1 MLNFEKFTN
10 YSQEIIFAA
19 NAKKD
24 FYKNSEVQPEHIVM
38 AMIED
43 KGIAKDYLE
52 ELKLLNQNFI
62 NAIVSKIKEY
72 PTLSGVTAGGQVF
85 LSRETNSLLEIAS
98 QEAESLKDEFVGIE
112 CILIAMTKLENS
124 FIKDLFKRNGVDT
137 NVVLNAMR
145 KIRGNKKV
153 DTKNAEENMKALE
166 KYSTDLTERARKGKL
181 DPVIGRDEEVRRI
194 IQVLNRRTKNNPVLI
209 GEPGV
214 GKTAIVEGLAQR
226 IIRGDV
232 PESLKEVKLISLDLG
247 ALVAGAKFR
256 GEFEERL
263 KAVLKEVQESNGEI
277 VMFIDELHTV
287 VGAGATEGSMDAG
300 NLLKPMLARGELRT
314 IGATTINEYRKYIE
328 KDPALERRFQ
338 PVLVDEPSV
347 EDTISILRGLKEKY
361 EVHHGVR
368 ILDSALIAAAQL
380 SDRYITD
387 RFLPDKA
394 IDLIDEAASALR
406 IEIDSMPEEID
417 VMLRQKIQLEI
428 EREALKK
435 ETSPECIAKI
445 DKLTSEIDELE
456 GKISTLKAQWEVEKN
471 TITGEAGI
479 KEEIDRVK
487 TQIAEAERNTD
498 LQTAAELKY
507 GKLMELEKKLQ
518 SIQGKEKGENQL
530 LKEEIDGDDIAEIV
544 SKWTGIPVNKLMESE
559 MQKLLRMEDVLHK
572 RLIGQ
577 DEAVETVSDAI
588 RRARSGLKDPKR
600 PIGTFIFLGPTGVG
614 KTELAKTLAEF
625 LFNDEDAIVRIDMS
639 EYMEKHNVAR
649 LVGAP
654 PGYVGYE
661 EGGQLTEKVRRHPYS
676 IVLLDEIEKAHP
688 DVFNI
693 LLQVMDE
700 GRLTD
705 SLGRRIDFKN
715 TIIIMTS
722 NIGSRQLKDFGSGI
736 GFNTR
741 PAYDKEYT
749 HGVLQKAL
757 NKAFSPEFLNR
768 IDDIIM
774 FDQLSKEA
782 IFKIIDIEL
791 AGFYKRVKEL
801 GYTLT
806 LTEEAKNFIAEKGY
820 DAQFGARPLKRAI
833 QKYLED
839 NLAELI
845 IDASVKPGDE
855 IFVSYTPGVAELST
869 EIRKHQP

>member
-1 MLNFEKFTN
+1 
-10 YSQEIIFAA
+10 
-19 NAKKD
+19 
-24 FYKNSEVQPEHIVM
+24 M

-43 KGIAKDYLE
+43 KGISKDYLT

-62 NAIVSKIKEY
+62 NAIVARIKEY
-72 PTLSGVTAGGQVF
+72 PTISGVSGSQQVF
-85 LSRETNSLLEIAS
+85 LSRETNTLLEVAT
-98 QEAESLKDEFVGIE
+98 QEAETLKDDFIGIE
-112 CILIAMTKLENS
+112 CILIAMTKLDNS
-124 FIKDLFKRNGVDT
+124 FIKDLLKRNGVDT
-137 NVVLNAMR
+137 NSILNAMR

-153 DTKNAEENMKALE
+153 DNKNAEENMKALE

-232 PESLKEVKLISLDLG
+232 PESLKDVKLISLDLG

-445 DKLTSEIDELE
+445 DKLTSEIDDLE
-456 GKISTLKAQWEVEKN
+456 GKIGKLKAQWEVEKS
-471 TITGEAGI
+471 TIQGEAGI
-479 KEEIDRVK
+479 KDEIDKVK
-487 TQIAEAERNTD
+487 TKIAEAERNTD

-518 SIQGKEKGENQL
+518 SIQGKEKGENKL
-530 LKEEIDGDDIAEIV
+530 LKEEIDGDDIAQIV
-544 SKWTGIPVNKLMESE
+544 SKWTGIPVNRLVESE
-559 MQKLLRMEDVLHK
+559 MQKLLRMEDVF
-572 RLIGQ
+572 
-577 DEAVETVSDAI
+577 
-588 RRARSGLKDPKR
+588 
-600 PIGTFIFLGPTGVG
+600 TFFFT
-614 KTELAKTLAEF
+614 
-625 LFNDEDAIVRIDMS
+625 
-639 EYMEKHNVAR
+639 
-649 LVGAP
+649 
-654 PGYVGYE
+654 
-661 EGGQLTEKVRRHPYS
+661 
-676 IVLLDEIEKAHP
+676 
-688 DVFNI
+688 
-693 LLQVMDE
+693 
-700 GRLTD
+700 
-705 SLGRRIDFKN
+705 
-715 TIIIMTS
+715 
-722 NIGSRQLKDFGSGI
+722 
-736 GFNTR
+736 
-741 PAYDKEYT
+741 
-749 HGVLQKAL
+749 
-757 NKAFSPEFLNR
+757 LNR
-768 IDDIIM
+768 
-774 FDQLSKEA
+774 
-782 IFKIIDIEL
+782 
-791 AGFYKRVKEL
+791 
-801 GYTLT
+801 
-806 LTEEAKNFIAEKGY
+806 
-820 DAQFGARPLKRAI
+820 LKFF
-833 QKYLED
+833 L
-839 NLAELI
+839 
-845 IDASVKPGDE
+845 
-855 IFVSYTPGVAELST
+855 
-869 EIRKHQP
+869 